1 MYSYRQNVSI
11 KDDLVI
17 ILIYHFIVWFR
28 RILSAMMYKP
38 LFHVVMLCSSH
49 STYHSELVVVIIYL
63 FSLPELVSLMMLSE
77 RYN

>member
-1 MYSYRQNVSI
+1 
-11 KDDLVI
+11 
-17 ILIYHFIVWFR
+17 
-28 RILSAMMYKP
+28 MMYKP

-77 RYN
+77 RYNLKKRLLLHIRIV